1 MRGARFRQFRSEKL
15 LLRNIFLILFLV
27 AAIGLLTLFA
37 YFYLDDI
44 YLLKERGDL
53 QAVAEDI
60 SQMDLTDREKL
71 ETALSD
77 IEAKHNFYIELYY
90 PRDQLI
96 YTTSTNQATFD
107 PQPADEEKQETLKPR
122 IMRILEHTDLDDVS
136 YFETRQEY
144 YASAKYIVYGTL
156 FRSGVAVELYAPLEL
171 LYDNARTAFWLFF
184 VAAMFLIV
192 VILSVMIFHTVS
204 FTIPVEKISRITNQI
219 AQMDFSKVCPPF
231 RLHELDELSTN
242 INFLSSSLDMTM
254 QTLTTRNTQLE
265 HDIENE
271 QKLRENRR
279 QFIANASHE
288 LKTPIAIIQGYAEG
302 LKYGIYNDNPGEC
315 YDVILEEAQK
325 MNQLVIDMLE
335 VDRLNSTKIE
345 PHYVD
350 FSLRDRLVTFVEQM
364 RNITIKNGITVQ
376 CDIDP
381 TYIARS
387 DETLFERVISNY
399 FSNAISHCAGEKK
412 IVVSCEKMDDFYR
425 VSVFNTGTPIADND
439 LLNIWNSFYRADKAH
454 SRAEGRFGLGLS
466 IVASAQEAQQMRY
479 GVNNRP
485 NGVEFWFDVR
495 MAKQEKDPD

>member
-1 MRGARFRQFRSEKL
+1 MHGQRFRKFRSEKL
-15 LLRNIFLILFLV
+15 LVRNIFMILILV

-37 YFYLDDI
+37 YLYLDDI
-44 YLLKERGDL
+44 YLMKEKMDL
-53 QAVAEDI
+53 QTVAEDI
-60 SQMDLTDREKL
+60 SQMELSDREKL

-96 YTTSTNQATFD
+96 YTTNTNKSTFD
-107 PQPADEEKQETLKPR
+107 PQPDEDEKQETLKPR

-144 YASAKYIVYGTL
+144 YASANYVVYGTL
-156 FRSGVAVELYAPLEL
+156 FPSGVAVELYAPLEL
-171 LYDNARTAFWLFF
+171 LYDNAKTAFWLYFI
-184 VAAMFLIV
+184 AAVFLV
-192 VILSVMIFHTVS
+192 LVILSVMIFHTVS
-204 FTIPVEKISRITNQI
+204 FTIPVDKISRITKQI
-219 AQMDFSKVCPPF
+219 AQMDFGVACPPF
-231 RLHELDELSTN
+231 RLRELDELSSN

-254 QTLTTRNTQLE
+254 QTLTNRNAQLE
-265 HDIENE
+265 RDIENE
-271 QKLRENRR
+271 QKLRENRK
-279 QFIANASHE
+279 QFIASASHE

-302 LKYGIYNDNPGEC
+302 LKFGIYDDNPGEC

-350 FSLRDRLVTFVEQM
+350 FPLAERLKTFVEQM
-364 RNITIKNGITVQ
+364 RNITVKNGITVR
-376 CDIDP
+376 CEIDP
-381 TYIARS
+381 TFIARC

-399 FSNAISHCAGEKK
+399 FSNAISHCEGEKR
-412 IVVSCEKMDDFYR
+412 IVVSCEAFDEHYR
-425 VSVFNTGTPIADND
+425 ISVFNTGKPIADND

-479 GVNNRP
+479 GVNNRE

-495 MAKQEKDPD
+495 KAKQEKDPG

>member
-1 MRGARFRQFRSEKL
+1 MRGARLKRFRSEKL
-15 LLRNIFLILFLV
+15 LLRNIFMILIII

-44 YLLKERGDL
+44 YLFKERKDL
-53 QAVAEDI
+53 QTVAEDI
-60 SQMDLTDREKL
+60 SQMELSDREKL
-71 ETALSD
+71 ETELSD

-96 YTTSTNQATFD
+96 YTTNTNQATFV
-107 PQPADEEKQETLKPR
+107 PQPEEEKKQESLKPR

-144 YASAKYIVYGTL
+144 YASANYIVYGTL
-156 FRSGVAVELYAPLEL
+156 FHSGVAVELYAPLEL
-171 LYDNARTAFWLFF
+171 LYDNARTAFWLMF

-192 VILSVMIFHTVS
+192 IILSVMIFHTVS
-204 FTIPVEKISRITNQI
+204 FTIPVEKISRITKQI
-219 AQMDFSKVCPPF
+219 AQMDFGKVCPPF

-242 INFLSSSLDMTM
+242 INILSSSLDMTM
-254 QTLTTRNTQLE
+254 QTLTTRNAQLE

-279 QFIANASHE
+279 QFIASASHE

-302 LKYGIYNDNPGEC
+302 LKYGIYDDNPGEC

-350 FSLRDRLVTFVEQM
+350 FPLAERLGTFVEQM
-364 RNITIKNGITVQ
+364 RNITVKNGITVQ

-381 TYIARS
+381 TFVAHS

-399 FSNAISHCAGEKK
+399 FSNAISHCEGEKK
-412 IVVSCEKMDDFYR
+412 IVISCEEIDEHYR
-425 VSVFNTGTPIADND
+425 ISVFNTGKPIADND
-439 LLNIWNSFYRADKAH
+439 LMNIWNSFYRADKAH

-479 GVNNRP
+479 GVNNRV

-495 MAKQEKDPD
+495 KATVSS

>member
-1 MRGARFRQFRSEKL
+1 MHGARFKWFRTEKL
-15 LLRNIFLILFLV
+15 LVRNVLMILLVVSVIGLLILF
-27 AAIGLLTLFA
+27 G

-44 YLLKERGDL
+44 YLTKARKDL
-53 QAVAEDI
+53 QTVADDI
-60 SQMDLTDREKL
+60 AQMELSDKAKL

-96 YTTSTNQATFD
+96 YTTDTNNATFD
-107 PQPADEEKQETLKPR
+107 PQPEDEKKNEPLKPR

-144 YASAKYIVYGTL
+144 FASAKYIVYGTL
-156 FRSGVAVELYAPLEL
+156 FKSGVAVELYASLEQIT
-171 LYDNARTAFWLFF
+171 DNAQTAFWLFF

-192 VILSVMIFHTVS
+192 VILFVLIFHTVT
-204 FTIPVEKISRITNQI
+204 FTIPVDKISRITKQI
-219 AQMDFSKVCPPF
+219 ARMDFGAVCPPF
-231 RLHELDELSTN
+231 HLRELDELSTN
-242 INFLSSSLDMTM
+242 INLLSSSLDMTM
-254 QTLTTRNTQLE
+254 QTLTKRNEQLE
-265 HDIENE
+265 RDIENE
-271 QKLRENRR
+271 QKLRENRK
-279 QFIANASHE
+279 QFIASASHE

-302 LKYGIYNDNPGEC
+302 LKFGIYDDNPGEC

-350 FSLRDRLVTFVEQM
+350 FNLRERLGSFVEQM
-364 RNITIKNGITVQ
+364 RNITIKNGIRVQ

-381 TYIARS
+381 TFTAHS

-399 FSNAISHCAGEKK
+399 FSNAISHCEGQKR
-412 IVVSCEKMDDFYR
+412 IVVSCKEIDELYR
-425 VSVFNTGTPIADND
+425 ISVFNTGKPIADND

-466 IVASAQEAQQMRY
+466 IVSSAQEAQQMLY
-479 GVNNRP
+479 GVINHE

-495 MAKQEKDPD
+495 KTL